1 MPVLRLSRRT
11 SGVEPLGPEE
21 RRFALGR
28 RSLADLVAPAAVEVA
43 RDHLR
48 LEYQYARVLA
58 VVGYPRSVGP
68 GWLTPL
74 IEFEQP
80 IEIAFHIH
88 PLETASIVKLLS
100 HKLVQLQSSRL
111 VDLRVGR
118 LADPER
124 EVAFEDTERL
134 RDALQRGEERVFSV
148 SLYVLLRA
156 ASLKVLDE
164 LTRRVETTL
173 DGMLA
178 HSRVAIL
185 EQERGFRAC
194 LPQAR
199 DDLLTY
205 RNLDTSSLVT
215 TFPFTSSTLS
225 MERGVLY
232 GVATRSQSPV
242 IVDPFD
248 PSLENA
254 NMAVFAMAG
263 AGKSYFVKLMALR
276 NLLAGVGFLVVDPED
291 EYRALCAAAAGQYVR
306 LASASPH
313 HLNPF
318 DLPPVTA
325 EDGRDPLAEQVT
337 ALLGLL
343 EVMVATD
350 AAGRG
355 LSHYERAVLDRAL
368 YQTYARAG
376 ISTDPATH
384 DRPAPLLRDLHRELE
399 GMTGT
404 GSSDLSDAAA
414 SLASR
419 LGRYVR
425 GSLAAGLFAQPTD
438 VALDRRLVVFNIQQ
452 LEEELRPV
460 AIHLIASFVWNRVRR
475 ERRPRLLVVDEAW
488 SLLRYPEGGRFISE
502 MARRARKYY
511 LGLVTI
517 TQDAADFLRS
527 DHGRAVLVNAAM
539 KLLMKQDPT
548 TVEAVAE
555 AFQLTDDE
563 RQYLLGANKGE
574 GLLFGRGARVRL
586 TVEASPAEHRL
597 ATTAP
602 RELAERAAHAA
613 AEGKRRV
620 EPNDRGQRSGHAEPN
635 AHAERNGHAEPNDRA
650 ERNGHGAPTRAAA
663 S

>member
-1 MPVLRLSRRT
+1 MLRLQRRQRDAVHEL
-11 SGVEPLGPEE
+11 SAEE
-21 RRFALGR
+21 RRFALGT
-28 RSLADLVAPAAVEVA
+28 RSLADLLAPAAVEVA
-43 RDHLR
+43 RDHVR

-58 VVGYPRSVGP
+58 VVGYPRTVSP
-68 GWLTPL
+68 GWLVPIL
-74 IEFEQP
+74 EFEHP
-80 IEIAFHIH
+80 IEISFHIH
-88 PLETASIVKLLS
+88 PLDTASIVKLLG

-111 VDLRVGR
+111 VDLRSGR

-124 EVAFEDTERL
+124 EVAFEDAERL
-134 RDALQRGEERVFSV
+134 RDALQRGEQRVFSV

-156 ASLKVLDE
+156 GSQRVLDD

-242 IVDPFD
+242 IIDPFD

-263 AGKSYFVKLMALR
+263 AGKSYFVKLMAVR
-276 NLLAGVGFLVVDPED
+276 NLLAGVDFLIVDPED
-291 EYRALCAAAAGQYVR
+291 EYRGLCAAAGGQYVR
-306 LASASPH
+306 LASSSPH

-318 DLPPVTA
+318 DLPPPSD
-325 EDGRDPLAEQVT
+325 EDGRDPLAEQVG

-343 EVMVATD
+343 EVMIALP
-350 AAGRG
+350 GQG
-355 LSHYERAVLDRAL
+355 LDPYERAVLDRAL
-368 YQTYARAG
+368 YQTYAAAG
-376 ISTDPATH
+376 IGPDPTTH
-384 DRPAPLLRDLHRELE
+384 ARPAPLLRDLHTQLE
-399 GMTGT
+399 KLAETSYGQTLA
-404 GSSDLSDAAA
+404 DVAAG
-414 SLASR
+414 LASR

-425 GSLAAGLFAQPTD
+425 GSLATGLFAKPTD
-438 VALDRRLVVFNIQQ
+438 VALDRQLVVFNIQQ

-460 AIHLIASFVWNRVRR
+460 AIHLIAAFVWNRVRR

-488 SLLRYPEGGRFISE
+488 SLLRYREGGGFISD

-517 TQDAADFLRS
+517 TQDAAEFLRS
-527 DHGRAVLVNAAM
+527 EHGRAVLVNAAM

-548 TVEAVAE
+548 TVDAVAD
-555 AFQLTDDE
+555 AFQLTDEE

-574 GLLFGRGARVRL
+574 GLLFARGARVRL
-586 TVEASPAEHRL
+586 TVEASPGEHRL

-602 RELAERAAHAA
+602 RELAERAAQDKARAA
-613 AEGKRRV
+613 
-620 EPNDRGQRSGHAEPN
+620 
-635 AHAERNGHAEPNDRA
+635 AERNGARQGGVP
-650 ERNGHGAPTRAAA
+650 RAAGA
-663 S
+663 